1 MKKTIILT
9 ALLASAMALN
19 AQEHEQPTPHPR
31 PPMRPITLDND
42 AKTAMHL
49 LTDVAPSR
57 RELLQ
62 SCRHLTLD
70 IDAASFFY
78 DAEYAMPMAK
88 GYTVTGFR
96 LSPTLTYGINE
107 KAQLRAG
114 FNATMFAGLDSLYR
128 LRPTLSLTYCPTDW
142 LTLVAGTLYGCYH
155 HEVGTPVYDPSRWIY
170 NYQEDG
176 LQILTKTKMW
186 SSDTWLDW
194 SHYLTPWTAD
204 QERFTMGSQHV
215 VSFFKYTRT
224 TGEPIRPCCAER
236 KAVHDTMCIDT
247 IVAFIGDCFRPER
260 QSFNIDIPFHF
271 VASHRGGEVKTIDT
285 NTVTTFNERIGVR
298 LQYTSNKKHT
308 HRFTLDLPFY
318 YYQLEDK
325 DLDNGGKGFYPMLTY
340 EFKSIDRNERKGW
353 SLLAS
358 AGWWHGDHY
367 FSAYGSPQFW
377 SVNAYSSL
385 HMPANAATV
394 NADMRNML
402 TFSAA
407 VEHEY
412 RGLNIGLNVNAY
424 YDTDLKKTDLLFG
437 FYMRFKGRFKLL

>member
-1 MKKTIILT
+1 MTKRIILL
-9 ALLASAMALN
+9 ALLAATMTLR
-19 AQEHEQPTPHPR
+19 AQETVPPR
-31 PPMRPITLDND
+31 QPITLLNSANSSMHMLYDEPPSTLDMRLSEN
-42 AKTAMHL
+42 HL
-49 LTDVAPSR
+49 L
-57 RELLQ
+57 
-62 SCRHLTLD
+62 LD
-70 IDAASFFY
+70 IDAAGFFF
-78 DAEYAMPMAK
+78 DAEYATPMAK

-96 LSPTLTYGINE
+96 LSPTLVYGINNR
-107 KAQLRAG
+107 AQLRVG
-114 FNATMFAGLDSLYR
+114 LNASLFAGLDSMYR
-128 LRPTLSLTYCPTDW
+128 LRPTFSLVYKPSEW
-142 LTLVAGTLYGCYH
+142 LTLVAGTIYGSYSH
-155 HEVGTPVYDPSRWIY
+155 RLDAPVYDPSRWIY